1 LVAAA
6 MKGRHALALAVAM
19 SLVLS
24 ARRAAAEE
32 GSVAAG
38 PRVRVVSSEAPDL
51 RVVGTLVGQDGER
64 LSILP
69 DAKEKEVVRVR
80 RSSITA
86 LEASTRKSNRGRRIG
101 IRALAGVA
109 LGAAIGIAGGDECSG
124 PSSDYIVCLSKGDM
138 GVLGAF
144 AGLSVG
150 VLAGLALSRGETWE
164 RTTPDRLTVAIGP
177 VRRGAAV
184 RLSFA
189 F

>member
-1 LVAAA
+1 
-6 MKGRHALALAVAM
+6 M

-24 ARRAAAEE
+24 AGRAAAEE
-32 GSVAAG
+32 GSVATG
-38 PRVRVVSSEAPDL
+38 PRVRVVSSEAPDR
-51 RVVGTLVGQDGER
+51 RVVGTLVGQDGEG
-64 LSILP
+64 LAILP
-69 DAKEKEVVRVR
+69 DAKEVVRVR

-86 LEASTRKSNRGRRIG
+86 LEVSTRKSNRGRRIG
-101 IRALAGVA
+101 IGGLAGVA

-124 PSSDYIVCLSKGDM
+124 PPSGYIVCFSKVDM

-150 VLAGLALSRGETWE
+150 VLAGLALSHGETWE

-177 VRRGAAV
+177 VPRGAAV